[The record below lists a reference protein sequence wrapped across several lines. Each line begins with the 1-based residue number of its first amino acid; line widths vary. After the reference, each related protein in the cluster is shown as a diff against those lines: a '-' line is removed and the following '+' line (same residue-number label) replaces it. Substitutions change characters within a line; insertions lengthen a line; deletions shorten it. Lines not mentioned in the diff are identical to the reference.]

1 MDGIPKNTFLQN
13 TSGWVLLE
21 YILLATTLSYE
32 IENWINNYFGRTR
45 TYTNMKGLPQWAL
58 KFINAARDRKT
69 WQGGS
74 WPPILW
80 RSPILP
86 TPYPPLSNF
95 VRTPASFCCLVSLT
109 GQVITPHPLCHF
121 LLNEIMDL
129 LGVSLLRSNG

>member
-32 IENWINNYFGRTR
+32 IENWINNCFGRTR
-45 TYTNMKGLPQWAL
+45 TYTNMKGLPLWAL
-58 KFINAARDRKT
+58 EFLNAARDRKT

-74 WPPILW
+74 WPHILW

-86 TPYPPLSNF
+86 TPYPLYQILSEPLPLF
-95 VRTPASFCCLVSLT
+95 VAISLT
-109 GQVITPHPLCHF
+109 GQVITLHPLCHF

-129 LGVSLLRSNG
+129 LGVSLLRSNA